1 MTTAGNLRGVVWM
14 VLSTIVL
21 SVAHSIVRYLSPEI
35 HSFQTV
41 FFRSFFAMWVILPW
55 VVKYGYRYLATKR
68 FPLHFLRSCLAVT
81 AQTSFYFALTVI
93 PLAKATAIGFLAPI
107 LTSVLV
113 IFFLKEST
121 RRLHWWAMLMGVVGM
136 LVILRPGFVAL
147 DLGTGLMIFSTVVLA
162 FNLFLIKVLSE
173 TESSVVITGYTT
185 VLLVPLSL
193 PLALQVWIWPTFE
206 QWLLLSVMGILTG
219 VGVLLFTQALKE
231 ALTTIAMPLDFLR
244 LVWMSVFGLVF
255 FAERLDIYVIL
266 GGGVVFVGAL
276 IIYTSTADTES
287 KNLPPEYRP
296 GGDRGSRLPK

>member
-1 MTTAGNLRGVVWM
+1 M

-41 FFRSFFAMWVILPW
+41 FFRSFFAMWVIFPW
-55 VVKYGYRYLATKR
+55 VVKYGYRYFATR
-68 FPLHFLRSCLAVT
+68 RLPLHFLRSCLAIT

-107 LTSVLV
+107 LCSVLV
-113 IFFLKEST
+113 IVFLREST
-121 RRLHWWAMLMGVVGM
+121 RQIHWWAMLMGVVGM

-162 FNLFLIKVLSE
+162 LNLFLIKVLSE

-193 PLALQVWIWPTFE
+193 PLALQVWVWPTHE

-219 VGVLLFTQALKE
+219 MGVLLFTQALRE

-244 LVWMSVFGLVF
+244 LVWMSVFGFVF
-255 FAERLDIYVIL
+255 FTERLDGYVIV

-276 IIYTSTADTES
+276 MIYRSTTGVEVS
-287 KNLPPEYRP
+287 KLAPDGLTKRDSFS
-296 GGDRGSRLPK
+296 DRLK

>member
-1 MTTAGNLRGVVWM
+1 M

-41 FFRSFFAMWVILPW
+41 FFRSFFAMWVIFPW
-55 VVKYGYRYLATKR
+55 VVKYGHRYFATR
-68 FPLHFLRSCLAVT
+68 RLPLHFLRSCLAIT

-107 LTSVLV
+107 LCSVLV
-113 IFFLKEST
+113 IVFLREST
-121 RRLHWWAMLMGVVGM
+121 RQIHWWAMLMGVVGM

-162 FNLFLIKVLSE
+162 LNLFLIKVLSE

-193 PLALQVWIWPTFE
+193 PLALQVWVWPTLE
-206 QWLLLSVMGILTG
+206 QWLLLSVMGVLTG
-219 VGVLLFTQALKE
+219 MGVLLFTQALRE

-244 LVWMSVFGLVF
+244 LVWMSVFGFVF
-255 FAERLDIYVIL
+255 FTERLDGYVIV

-276 IIYTSTADTES
+276 MIYRSTTGVEVRKLAPDGLTRRDS
-287 KNLPPEYRP
+287 FSDKL
-296 GGDRGSRLPK
+296 K

>member
-1 MTTAGNLRGVVWM
+1 M

-41 FFRSFFAMWVILPW
+41 FFRSFFAMWVIFPW
-55 VVKYGYRYLATKR
+55 VVKYGYRYFATR
-68 FPLHFLRSCLAVT
+68 RLPLHFLRSCLAIT

-107 LTSVLV
+107 LCSVLV
-113 IFFLKEST
+113 IVFLREST
-121 RRLHWWAMLMGVVGM
+121 RQIHWWAMLMGVVGM

-193 PLALQVWIWPTFE
+193 PLALQVWVWPTLE
-206 QWLLLSVMGILTG
+206 QWLLLSVMGVLTG
-219 VGVLLFTQALKE
+219 MGVLLFTQALRE

-244 LVWMSVFGLVF
+244 LVWMSVFGFVF
-255 FAERLDIYVIL
+255 FTERLDGYVIV

-276 IIYTSTADTES
+276 MIYRSTTGVGVRKLAT
-287 KNLPPEYRP
+287 
-296 GGDRGSRLPK
+296 DRLTKRDSFSDRLK

>member
-1 MTTAGNLRGVVWM
+1 MIPAGNLRGVIWM

-41 FFRSFFAMWVILPW
+41 FFRSFFAMWVIFPW
-55 VVKYGYRYLATKR
+55 VVKYGHRYLATKR
-68 FPLHFLRSCLAVT
+68 FPLHFLRSCLAIT

-107 LTSVLV
+107 LCSALV
-113 IFFLKEST
+113 IFFLREAT
-121 RRLHWWAMLMGVVGM
+121 RQIHWWAMLIGVVGM

-193 PLALQVWIWPTFE
+193 PLALQVWVWPTLE
-206 QWLLLSVMGILTG
+206 QWLLLSVMGVLTG
-219 VGVLLFTQALKE
+219 MGVLLFTQALKE

-244 LVWMSVFGLVF
+244 LVWMSVFGFVF
-255 FAERLDIYVIL
+255 FSELLDGYVIL

-276 IIYTSTADTES
+276 MIYRSTTGVEVS
-287 KNLPPEYRP
+287 KLASDDLTKRDSFS
-296 GGDRGSRLPK
+296 DRSK

>member
-1 MTTAGNLRGVVWM
+1 M

-41 FFRSFFAMWVILPW
+41 FFRSFFAMWVIVPW
-55 VVKYGYRYLATKR
+55 VVKYGYRYFATKR
-68 FPLHFLRSCLAVT
+68 LPLHFLRSCLAIT

-107 LTSVLV
+107 LCSVLV
-113 IFFLKEST
+113 IVFLREST
-121 RRLHWWAMLMGVVGM
+121 RQIHWWAMLMGVVGM

-162 FNLFLIKVLSE
+162 LNLFLIKVLSE

-193 PLALQVWIWPTFE
+193 PLALQVWVWPTLE
-206 QWLLLSVMGILTG
+206 QWLLLSVMGVLTG
-219 VGVLLFTQALKE
+219 MGVLLFTQALRE

-244 LVWMSVFGLVF
+244 LVWMSVFGFVF
-255 FAERLDIYVIL
+255 FTERLDGYVIV

-276 IIYTSTADTES
+276 MIYRSTTGVEVRKLAPDGLTRRDS
-287 KNLPPEYRP
+287 FSDKL
-296 GGDRGSRLPK
+296 K

>member
-1 MTTAGNLRGVVWM
+1 M

-41 FFRSFFAMWVILPW
+41 FFRSFFAMWVIFPW
-55 VVKYGYRYLATKR
+55 VVKYGYRYFATKR
-68 FPLHFLRSCLAVT
+68 LPLHFLRSCLAIT

-107 LTSVLV
+107 LCSVLV
-113 IFFLKEST
+113 IVFLREST
-121 RRLHWWAMLMGVVGM
+121 RQIHWWAMLMGVVGM

-193 PLALQVWIWPTFE
+193 PLALQVWVWPTLE
-206 QWLLLSVMGILTG
+206 QWLLLSVMGVLTG
-219 VGVLLFTQALKE
+219 MGVLLFTQALRE

-244 LVWMSVFGLVF
+244 LVWMSVFGFVF
-255 FAERLDIYVIL
+255 FTERLDGYVIV

-276 IIYTSTADTES
+276 MIYRSTTGVEVRKLAPDGLTRRDS
-287 KNLPPEYRP
+287 FSDKL
-296 GGDRGSRLPK
+296 K

>member
-1 MTTAGNLRGVVWM
+1 MIPAGNLRGVIWM

-41 FFRSFFAMWVILPW
+41 FFRSFFAMWVIFPW
-55 VVKYGYRYLATKR
+55 VVKYGYRYFATR
-68 FPLHFLRSCLAVT
+68 RLPLHFLRSCLAIT

-107 LTSVLV
+107 LCSVLV
-113 IFFLKEST
+113 IVFLREST
-121 RRLHWWAMLMGVVGM
+121 RQIHWWAMLMGVVGM

-162 FNLFLIKVLSE
+162 LNLFLIKVLSE

-193 PLALQVWIWPTFE
+193 PLALQVWVWPTHE
-206 QWLLLSVMGILTG
+206 QWLLLSVMGVLTG
-219 VGVLLFTQALKE
+219 MGVLLFTQALRE

-244 LVWMSVFGLVF
+244 LVWMSVFGFVF
-255 FAERLDIYVIL
+255 FTERLDGYVIV

-276 IIYTSTADTES
+276 MIYRSTTGVEVS
-287 KNLPPEYRP
+287 KLAPDGLTKRDSFS
-296 GGDRGSRLPK
+296 DRLK

>member
-1 MTTAGNLRGVVWM
+1 M

-41 FFRSFFAMWVILPW
+41 FFRSFFAMWVIFPW
-55 VVKYGYRYLATKR
+55 VVKYGYRYFATR
-68 FPLHFLRSCLAVT
+68 RLPLHFLRSCLAIT

-107 LTSVLV
+107 LCSVLV
-113 IFFLKEST
+113 IVFLREST
-121 RRLHWWAMLMGVVGM
+121 RQIHWWAMLMGVVGM

-162 FNLFLIKVLSE
+162 LNLFLIKVLSE

-193 PLALQVWIWPTFE
+193 PLALQVWVWPTHE
-206 QWLLLSVMGILTG
+206 QWLLLSVMGVLTG
-219 VGVLLFTQALKE
+219 MGVLLFTQALRE

-244 LVWMSVFGLVF
+244 LVWMSVFGFVF
-255 FAERLDIYVIL
+255 FTERLDGYVIV

-276 IIYTSTADTES
+276 MIYRSTTGVEVS
-287 KNLPPEYRP
+287 KLAPDGLTKRDSFS
-296 GGDRGSRLPK
+296 DRLK

>member
-1 MTTAGNLRGVVWM
+1 M

-41 FFRSFFAMWVILPW
+41 FFRSFFAMWVIFPW
-55 VVKYGYRYLATKR
+55 VVKYGYRYFATKR
-68 FPLHFLRSCLAVT
+68 LPLHFLRSCLAIT

-107 LTSVLV
+107 LCSVLV
-113 IFFLKEST
+113 IVFLREST
-121 RRLHWWAMLMGVVGM
+121 RQIHWWAMLMGVVGM

-162 FNLFLIKVLSE
+162 LNLFLIKVLSE

-193 PLALQVWIWPTFE
+193 PLALQVWVWPTLE
-206 QWLLLSVMGILTG
+206 QWLLLSVMGVLTG
-219 VGVLLFTQALKE
+219 MGVLLFTQALRE

-244 LVWMSVFGLVF
+244 LVWMSVFGFVF
-255 FAERLDIYVIL
+255 FTERLDGYVIV

-276 IIYTSTADTES
+276 MIYRSTTGVGVRKLAT
-287 KNLPPEYRP
+287 
-296 GGDRGSRLPK
+296 DRLTKRDSFSDRLK